1 MSHLSKEIRRGFS
14 ATCGQGFELRTLHFR
29 RTGYLV
35 NPESPSASAGRA
47 PHLNTNPDGA
57 PAQKIALLSG
67 PAFLFLLGGAVVWG
81 SSMLGFWVS
90 LGPGP
95 GFFPLIL
102 GILLLGLSAVWA
114 LELLRSERHLEKA
127 SDQAED
133 GNTPS
138 LDFPGHAEE
147 PDVPLKRVAV
157 IVGSLILLALGMETL
172 GFQLSMLVFLIFHLG
187 TLGRRHWFLTAI
199 VSVAGSFG
207 VFTLF
212 TVLLSV
218 SLPAASVP
226 FLRALGF

>member
-1 MSHLSKEIRRGFS
+1 MLP
-14 ATCGQGFELRTLHFR
+14 FR
-29 RTGYLV
+29 WTDHLV
-35 NPESPSASAGRA
+35 NPDSRSASARQA
-47 PHLNTNPDGA
+47 PHLNKNSDAA

-67 PAFLFLLGGAVVWG
+67 PALLFLLGGAVIWG

-102 GILLLGLSAVWA
+102 GILLIGLSGAWA
-114 LELLRSERHLEKA
+114 LELLRSGRNVETA

-133 GNTPS
+133 GTIQSPK
-138 LDFPGHAEE
+138 LPGHADE

-187 TLGRRHWFLTAI
+187 ILGRRHWLLTAI